1 MLSVNLVSVSDAL
14 AGAVADGDL
23 RLPARIAS
31 ALVLGTA
38 VILAEIA
45 GGIWFNIVVVLM
57 GSVAAFEWS
66 RVTGRRDIAADG
78 PGGFPLAM
86 ATGMLG
92 AVVAIALLDAGVAG
106 WTLVVVIVAA
116 AALAGGIDLIK
127 GGRWGWTFVGVLVI
141 SGTML
146 AIAWLRQPGIWPL
159 IWLFA
164 VVWSSDIGAL
174 AVGRTF
180 GGARLW
186 PSVSPNK
193 RWSGAFGGIG
203 LASIA
208 SLAVGLGSGMAAD
221 VAMLI
226 GGGVLISIVVQCGD
240 LAESAWKRHFGV
252 KDSGAIIP
260 GHGGVIDRV
269 DGLAAAAVLMAVLSA
284 WTGIFA

>member
-1 MLSVNLVSVSDAL
+1 M
-14 AGAVADGDL
+14 ADGDL

-66 RVTGRRDIAADG
+66 RVTGRRESAADG

-92 AVVAIALLDAGVAG
+92 AVVAIALLDDGVAG
-106 WTLVVVIVAA
+106 WPLVAVLIAA
-116 AALAGGIDLIK
+116 AALAGAIDLIK

-146 AIAWLRQPGIWPL
+146 AIAMLRQPGIWPL

-208 SLAVGLGSGMAAD
+208 SVAVGLGGGMETD
-221 VAMLI
+221 VVLLI
-226 GGGVLISIVVQCGD
+226 GGGVLVSIVVQCGD

>member
-1 MLSVNLVSVSDAL
+1 MAES
-14 AGAVADGDL
+14 DL

-31 ALVLGTA
+31 ALVLGTL

-45 GGIWFNIVVVLM
+45 GGIWFNITVVLM
-57 GSVAAFEWS
+57 GSVAAFEWA
-66 RVTGRRDIAADG
+66 RVTGRADVAADG
-78 PGGFPLAM
+78 PGRFPLAM

-92 AVVAIALLDAGVAG
+92 AVVAIALLDQGAAVEAQLAVIVVGALVAG
-106 WTLVVVIVAA
+106 I
-116 AALAGGIDLIK
+116 ID
-127 GGRWGWTFVGVLVI
+127 GTRGARWGWTIVGVLVI
-141 SGTML
+141 AATML

-164 VVWSSDIGAL
+164 VVWGSDIGAL

-180 GGARLW
+180 GGPRLW
-186 PSVSPNK
+186 PRVSPNK
-193 RWSGAFGGIG
+193 RWSGVLGGVA
-203 LASIA
+203 LASVA
-208 SLAVGLGSGMAAD
+208 SVAVGLGGGMNTDIPLLAFS
-221 VAMLI
+221 
-226 GGGVLISIVVQCGD
+226 GVLVSVFAQCGD

-269 DGLAAAAVLMAVLSA
+269 DGLAVAALLVAILSG